1 MLGVRVIHLE
11 VTMVGDWK
19 VGFCHLNMWWIAN
32 VGCAKFKGL
41 SLAPSLFQKWMMGT
55 FEGNPY
61 ICNDR

>member
-32 VGCAKFKGL
+32 VGCAKFKGVII
-41 SLAPSLFQKWMMGT
+41 SSVIVP
-55 FEGNPY
+55 EVDDGN
-61 ICNDR
+61 I